1 MKALFSQ
8 KLSVLNA
15 GLASFATNIERA
27 GGSAIAMNWQ
37 PPANGDKQGGIALA
51 DLTNQLD
58 IEQANQVAMNRYLA
72 AQPTLV
78 DVMLAGEAIPVLAER
93 KLILHAGPP
102 IAWANMCGPVQG
114 AILGAIIYEKWAKT
128 VEQAQVM
135 IDCGEVQFEPCHH
148 YDAVGPMAGIIS
160 RSMPVW
166 VVENQTASGV
176 QRVFSNFNEGLGK
189 VLRFGANNS
198 DVIERLEW
206 MGTELAQ
213 AMKAAVREI
222 NGLELKPIMAQALHM
237 GDEVHNRNAAATGLL
252 LKQLIPALLSTQL
265 EQGQLKRVISFITGN
280 DHFFLNLSM
289 AACKS
294 MLKAAEGVE
303 NSTMVTVMARNG
315 VNFGIQLSG
324 TGNQWFQAPANP
336 VNGLFFP
343 GYGAEDAA
351 ADLGDSAITET
362 AGVGGFA
369 MASSP
374 AIVKFVGG
382 TPNDATNNSRAMQT
396 ITLGGNPAFTL
407 PALNFAPTAAGIDAR
422 KVADNSV
429 LPIINTGIAH
439 KQAGVGQIGA
449 GITTAPMQCF
459 VDALCTLDAQR
470 RSEVIA

>member
-27 GGSAIAMNWQ
+27 GGSAITMNWQ

-51 DLTNQLD
+51 DLTNQWD
-58 IEQANQVAMNRYLA
+58 IEQANQIAMSRYLA

-78 DVMLAGEAIPVLAER
+78 DVMLAGEAIPELAER

-114 AILGAIIYEKWAKT
+114 AILGAIVYEKWAESI
-128 VEQAQVM
+128 EQAQVM

-160 RSMPVW
+160 RSMPLW
-166 VVENQTASGV
+166 VVENQTEFGV

-198 DVIERLEW
+198 EVIERLEW
-206 MGTELAQ
+206 MGTELTQ

-252 LKQLIPALLSTQL
+252 LKHLIPALLSTQL
-265 EQGQLKRVISFITGN
+265 EQGQLKRVISFITCN

-294 MLKAAEGVE
+294 MLKAAERVE
-303 NSTMVTVMARNG
+303 NSSMVTVMARNG

-324 TGNQWFQAPANP
+324 TGKQWFQAPANP

-343 GYGAEDAA
+343 GYGVEDAA

-382 TPNDATNNSRAMQT
+382 TPNDATNNSRAMQI

-459 VDALCTLDAQR
+459 VDALCALDALR
-470 RSEVIA
+470 FSEVTQ

>member
-27 GGSAIAMNWQ
+27 GGGAIAMNWQ
-37 PPANGDKQGGIALA
+37 PPANGDKQGGVALA

-58 IEQANQVAMNRYLA
+58 IEQANQVAMSRYLA

-78 DVMLAGEAIPVLAER
+78 DVMLAGEAIPSLTER

-114 AILGAIIYEKWAKT
+114 AILGAIVYEKWAET

-166 VVENQTASGV
+166 VVENQTESGI

-213 AMKAAVREI
+213 AMKAAVHEI

-294 MLKAAEGVE
+294 MLKAAEGVK

-324 TGNQWFQAPANP
+324 TGKQWFQAPANP

-343 GYGAEDAA
+343 GYGVEDAA

-422 KVADNSV
+422 KVADNGV

-439 KQAGVGQIGA
+439 QQAGVGQIGA

-459 VDALCTLDAQR
+459 VDALCALDAQR
-470 RSEVIA
+470 RSEVIS

>member
-1 MKALFSQ
+1 MKALFNQ
-8 KLSVLNA
+8 KLTVLNA
-15 GLASFATNIERA
+15 GLTSFATNIDRA
-27 GGSAIAMNWQ
+27 GGTAIALNWQ
-37 PPANGDKQGGIALA
+37 PPANGDMAGGLALA
-51 DLTNQLD
+51 ELTNAVD
-58 IEQANQVAMNRYLA
+58 IEQANQIAMGRYLA

-78 DVMLAGEAIPVLAER
+78 DVMLAGEAIPTLAER

-102 IAWANMCGPVQG
+102 IAWADMCGPVQG
-114 AILGAIIYEKWAKT
+114 AILGAIVFEKWAEDI
-128 VEQAQVM
+128 EQAQAM
-135 IDCGEVQFEPCHH
+135 IDSGEVVFEPCHH

-166 VVENQTASGV
+166 VVENQTETGTE
-176 QRVFSNFNEGLGK
+176 RVFSNFNEGLGK
-189 VLRFGANNS
+189 VLRFGANNR

-213 AMKAAVREI
+213 AMKAAVRQM

-252 LKQLIPALLSTQL
+252 LKQLLPALLSAKLEPSQL
-265 EQGQLKRVISFITGN
+265 ERVIGFITGN

-294 MLKAAEGVE
+294 MLKAAEGVA

-343 GYGAEDAA
+343 GFSVEDAA

-382 TPNDATNNSRAMQT
+382 TPDDATNNSRSMQT
-396 ITLGGNPAFTL
+396 ITIGNNPAFTL
-407 PALNFAPTAAGIDAR
+407 PALNFAPTAAGVDAR
-422 KVADNSV
+422 KVADSGV

-439 KQAGVGQIGA
+439 KQAGIGQIGA
-449 GITTAPMQCF
+449 GITSAPMQCF
-459 VDALCTLDAQR
+459 VDALRALDAQR
-470 RSEVIA
+470 NTEESL

>member
-15 GLASFATNIERA
+15 GLTSFATNIERA

-58 IEQANQVAMNRYLA
+58 IEQANQVAMSRYLA

-78 DVMLAGEAIPVLAER
+78 DVMLAGEAIPALAER

-102 IAWANMCGPVQG
+102 IAWTNMCGPVQG
-114 AILGAIIYEKWAKT
+114 AILGAIVYEKWAET

-166 VVENQTASGV
+166 VVENQTESGI
-176 QRVFSNFNEGLGK
+176 QCVFSNFNEGLGK

-265 EQGQLKRVISFITGN
+265 EQEQLKRVISFITGN

-294 MLKAAEGVE
+294 MLKAAEGVK

-324 TGNQWFQAPANP
+324 TGKQWFQAPANP

-343 GYGAEDAA
+343 GYGVEDAA

-422 KVADNSV
+422 MVADNGV

-459 VDALCTLDAQR
+459 VDALCALDAQR
-470 RSEVIA
+470 RSEVIV

>member
-27 GGSAIAMNWQ
+27 GGSAITMNWQ

-51 DLTNQLD
+51 DLTNQWD
-58 IEQANQVAMNRYLA
+58 IEQANQIAMSRYLA

-78 DVMLAGEAIPVLAER
+78 DVMLAGEAIPELAER

-114 AILGAIIYEKWAKT
+114 AILGAIVYEKWAESI
-128 VEQAQVM
+128 EQAQVM

-160 RSMPVW
+160 RSMPLW
-166 VVENQTASGV
+166 VVENQTEFGV

-198 DVIERLEW
+198 EVIERLEW
-206 MGTELAQ
+206 MGTELTQ

-252 LKQLIPALLSTQL
+252 LKHLIPALLSTQL
-265 EQGQLKRVISFITGN
+265 EQGQLKRVISFIMCN

-294 MLKAAEGVE
+294 MLKAAERVE
-303 NSTMVTVMARNG
+303 NSSMVTVMARNG

-324 TGNQWFQAPANP
+324 TGKQWFQAPANP

-343 GYGAEDAA
+343 GYGVEDAA

-382 TPNDATNNSRAMQT
+382 TPNDATNNSRAMQI

-459 VDALCTLDAQR
+459 VDALCALDALR
-470 RSEVIA
+470 FSEVTQ

>member
-1 MKALFSQ
+1 MKALFTQ
-8 KLSVLNA
+8 KLTVLNA
-15 GLASFATNIERA
+15 GLASFASNIERA
-27 GGSAIAMNWQ
+27 GGEAIAMNWQ
-37 PPANGDKQGGIALA
+37 PPAGGDRDGGLALA
-51 DLTNQLD
+51 SLLNQPEV
-58 IEQANQVAMNRYLA
+58 EQANQTAMDRYLA
-72 AQPTLV
+72 AQPMLV
-78 DVMLAGEAIPVLAER
+78 DVMHAGEAIPALAEQ

-102 IAWANMCGPVQG
+102 IAWHDMCGPVQG
-114 AILGAIIYEKWAKT
+114 AILGAILFEKWAENL
-128 VEQAQVM
+128 EQAETL
-135 IDCGEVQFEPCHH
+135 ILNGEITFEPCHH

-160 RSMPVW
+160 RSMPLW
-166 VVENQTASGV
+166 VVENPAHNNE
-176 QRVFSNFNEGLGK
+176 RVYSNFNEGLGK
-189 VLRFGANNS
+189 VLRFGANS
-198 DVIERLEW
+198 EAVIERLEW
-206 MGTELAQ
+206 MGAELAQ
-213 AMKAAVREI
+213 AMKAMLLQSGPI
-222 NGLELKPIMAQALHM
+222 ELKPIMAQALHM

-252 LKQLIPALLSTQL
+252 LKQLVPALLSSSLPQ
-265 EQGQLKRVISFITGN
+265 EQIQRAVGFITAN

-294 MLKAAEGVE
+294 MLKAAENVP

-315 VNFGIQLSG
+315 VNFGIRLSG
-324 TGNQWFQAPANP
+324 TGNTWFQAPANP
-336 VNGLFFP
+336 VDGLFFP
-343 GYGAEDAA
+343 GYGVDDAA

-382 TPNDATNNSRAMQT
+382 TPADATNNSRSMQT

-422 KVADNSV
+422 KVVDHSV

-459 VDALCTLDAQR
+459 VDAL
-470 RSEVIA
+470 RSLAPHHYR

>member
-222 NGLELKPIMAQALHM
+222 NGLELKPIGCGSFESTRYILAIQPLFS
-237 GDEVHNRNAAATGLL
+237 LL
-252 LKQLIPALLSTQL
+252 FMEIP
-265 EQGQLKRVISFITGN
+265 VI
-280 DHFFLNLSM
+280 L
-289 AACKS
+289 
-294 MLKAAEGVE
+294 
-303 NSTMVTVMARNG
+303 
-315 VNFGIQLSG
+315 
-324 TGNQWFQAPANP
+324 
-336 VNGLFFP
+336 
-343 GYGAEDAA
+343 
-351 ADLGDSAITET
+351 
-362 AGVGGFA
+362 
-369 MASSP
+369 
-374 AIVKFVGG
+374 
-382 TPNDATNNSRAMQT
+382 
-396 ITLGGNPAFTL
+396 
-407 PALNFAPTAAGIDAR
+407 
-422 KVADNSV
+422 
-429 LPIINTGIAH
+429 
-439 KQAGVGQIGA
+439 
-449 GITTAPMQCF
+449 
-459 VDALCTLDAQR
+459 
-470 RSEVIA
+470 

>member
-1 MKALFSQ
+1 MRALFNQ
-8 KLSVLNA
+8 KLTVLNA
-15 GLASFATNIERA
+15 GLNSFAINIERA
-27 GGSAIAMNWQ
+27 GGSVVAMNWQ
-37 PPANGDKQGGIALA
+37 PPASGDRQGAMALA
-51 DLTNQLD
+51 DLTNHID
-58 IEQANQVAMNRYLA
+58 IEQANQVAMSRYLA

-78 DVMLAGEAIPVLAER
+78 DVLLAGDAIPALADR

-102 IAWANMCGPVQG
+102 IAWKDMCGPVKG
-114 AILGAIIYEKWAKT
+114 AILGAIVYERWADDI
-128 VEQAQVM
+128 EQAQAM
-135 IDCGEVQFEPCHH
+135 IDTGEVEFEPCHH

-166 VVENQTASGV
+166 VVENQTEEGV

-189 VLRFGANNS
+189 VLRFGANNQ
-198 DVIERLEW
+198 DVIARLDW
-206 MGTELAQ
+206 MGTELAD
-213 AMKAAVREI
+213 AMKAAVREM
-222 NGLELKPIMAQALHM
+222 GGVELKPIMAQALHM

-252 LKQLIPALLSTQL
+252 LKQLIPALLSTTLPQPL
-265 EQGQLKRVISFITGN
+265 LQCVIRFITGN

-324 TGNQWFQAPANP
+324 LGNQWFQAPANP
-336 VNGLFFP
+336 VDGLFFP
-343 GYGAEDAA
+343 GFGVEDAA

-382 TPNDATNNSRAMQT
+382 TPSDATNNSRAMQA

-422 KVADNSV
+422 KVVDTSV

-439 KQAGVGQIGA
+439 KKAGVGQIGA
-449 GITTAPMQCF
+449 GITTAPMTCF
-459 VDALCTLDAQR
+459 VDAVCALHAR
-470 RSEVIA
+470 REETQ

>member
-27 GGSAIAMNWQ
+27 GGRATTMNWQ

-51 DLTNQLD
+51 ELTNQLD
-58 IEQANQVAMNRYLA
+58 IEQANQVAMSRYLA

-78 DVMLAGEAIPVLAER
+78 DVMFASEAIPALAER

-114 AILGAIIYEKWAKT
+114 AILGAIVYERWAET

-166 VVENQTASGV
+166 VVESQTESGI

-189 VLRFGANNS
+189 VLRFGANSS

-265 EQGQLKRVISFITGN
+265 DQGQLKRVISFITGN

-294 MLKAAEGVE
+294 MLKAAEGVQ

-324 TGNQWFQAPANP
+324 TGKQWFQAPANP

-343 GYGAEDAA
+343 GYGVEDAA

-459 VDALCTLDAQR
+459 VDALCALDAQR
-470 RSEVIA
+470 RSEVIS

>member
-27 GGSAIAMNWQ
+27 GGRAIAMNWQ
-37 PPANGDKQGGIALA
+37 PPANGDKQGGTALA
-51 DLTNQLD
+51 DMTNQLD
-58 IEQANQVAMNRYLA
+58 IEQANQVAMSRYLA
-72 AQPTLV
+72 AQPTLT
-78 DVMLAGEAIPVLAER
+78 DVMLAGEAIPELAER

-102 IAWANMCGPVQG
+102 IAWENMCGPVQG
-114 AILGAIIYEKWAKT
+114 AILGAIVYEQWAET

-166 VVENQTASGV
+166 VVENQTESGI

-198 DVIERLEW
+198 DVIERLDW

-213 AMKAAVREI
+213 AMKAAVRAI

-265 EQGQLKRVISFITGN
+265 EQGQLKQVISFITGN

-324 TGNQWFQAPANP
+324 TGKQWFQAPANP

-343 GYGAEDAA
+343 GYGVEDAA

-422 KVADNSV
+422 KVVDNGV

-459 VDALCTLDAQR
+459 VDALCALDEQR
-470 RSEVIA
+470 RSEVIL

>member
-78 DVMLAGEAIPVLAER
+78 DVMLAGEAIPALAER

-114 AILGAIIYEKWAKT
+114 AILGAIVYEKWAET

-166 VVENQTASGV
+166 VVENQTESGI

-252 LKQLIPALLSTQL
+252 LKQLIPALLSIQL

-343 GYGAEDAA
+343 GYGVEDAA

-422 KVADNSV
+422 KVADNGV

-459 VDALCTLDAQR
+459 VDALCALDAQR
-470 RSEVIA
+470 RSEVIS

>member
-58 IEQANQVAMNRYLA
+58 IEQANQVAMSRYLA

-78 DVMLAGEAIPVLAER
+78 DVMLAGEAIPELAER

-114 AILGAIIYEKWAKT
+114 AILGAIVYEKWAET

-166 VVENQTASGV
+166 VVENQTESGV

-294 MLKAAEGVE
+294 MLKAAEGVK

-324 TGNQWFQAPANP
+324 TGKQWFQAPANP
-336 VNGLFFP
+336 VDGLFFP

-422 KVADNSV
+422 KVADNGV

-459 VDALCTLDAQR
+459 VDALCALDALR
-470 RSEVIA
+470 RSEVIV